1 MDKFHFPNPSPLHS
15 NLAERNLGTEGERSK
30 AQWHKLLIPAPG
42 SQRQIGLCEL
52 ESSPIYIVS
61 LRTAQRDSVSKEE
74 RKKERKKERPLTDL
88 SRA

>member
-1 MDKFHFPNPSPLHS
+1 M
-15 NLAERNLGTEGERSK
+15 GTEGERSK

-42 SQRQIGLCEL
+42 RQRQIGLCEL

-74 RKKERKKERPLTDL
+74 RKKERKKGRKEERENG
-88 SRA
+88 RKKGRKKGAYHR